1 MSVKVMGFVWDLEL
15 QSNLKLVLLAY
26 ADHADHD
33 GGSIYPAVGTVARKT
48 GYSEREVQRL
58 TRELETSGR
67 LVSDGSGPSGTRRW
81 RIPLIAGGDKL
92 TPPSMAGDVAVS
104 PGVREGVSPVSPG
117 GGLGVTGGVTQVSP
131 EPSFNPSNNQ
141 GLEKRT
147 DMVRCEICGFW
158 ISRGALGMRCEGAHF
173 VRASGGKVGIGS

>member
-15 QSNLKLVLLAY
+15 PPNLKLVLLAY

-33 GGSIYPAVGTVARKT
+33 GGSIYPAIGTVAQKT
-48 GYSEREVQRL
+48 GYSPREVQRL
-58 TRELETSGR
+58 TRELEARGR
-67 LVSDGSGPSGTRRW
+67 LVADGSAKFGTNRW
-81 RIPLIAGGDKL
+81 VIPLVEGGDKL
-92 TPPSMAGDVAVS
+92 TPPSMGGDVAVS
-104 PGVREGVSPVSPG
+104 PGVSEGVSPVSPG

-141 GLEKRT
+141 GGGRTT

-158 ISRGALGMRCEGAHF
+158 ISRAALGMRCEGAHF
-173 VRASGGKVGIGS
+173 VRTSGGKVGVGS